1 MCAIVRIAWCALVA
15 GGRIG
20 AVAPAITPTTGAI
33 TDSIPN
39 SGIARAR
46 VHSNG
51 LPGASPAHDEA
62 AGLTLGPPVA
72 AADSP
77 PYPSRPG
84 HAGLR
89 ARLGRR
95 RGIPHPHRPLVAQ
108 PHSPTDRPRR

>member
-20 AVAPAITPTTGAI
+20 PVAPAITPTTDAI

-39 SGIARAR
+39 SGIGRAR

-77 PYPSRPG
+77 PYPGAPG
-84 HAGLR
+84 HAAPR
-89 ARLGRR
+89 ARLGRPPET
-95 RGIPHPHRPLVAQ
+95 PHPHPRLAF
-108 PHSPTDRPRR
+108 RPRNRRDRRRR